1 MKNSNTGIWK
11 VHDTSIWSVIA
22 FDSAR
27 LWVAIDDMCF
37 SSLENPALLVFF
49 EVVAKLDTEVD
60 VKARELF
67 VLDTISFNILLIAY
81 QKMMT
86 LLLAFI
92 SKVFQDV
99 NSNPTSSIAE
109 ALEFISFFVCST
121 SSWIFSEKETNKLSN
136 SSWRAAEFLDAAK
149 LKLSYKTISNV
160 WKNKMLNGNLKINR
174 VINVWTNSIGYR
186 FQNRCQVCSKTVYSF
201 PYNLQLETGEL
212 TRILQAN
219 KTRIWEAS

>member
-1 MKNSNTGIWK
+1 
-11 VHDTSIWSVIA
+11 
-22 FDSAR
+22 
-27 LWVAIDDMCF
+27 MCF

-99 NSNPTSSIAE
+99 NSNPTSSIAD

-121 SSWIFSEKETNKLSN
+121 SS
-136 SSWRAAEFLDAAK
+136 
-149 LKLSYKTISNV
+149 
-160 WKNKMLNGNLKINR
+160 
-174 VINVWTNSIGYR
+174 
-186 FQNRCQVCSKTVYSF
+186 
-201 PYNLQLETGEL
+201 
-212 TRILQAN
+212 
-219 KTRIWEAS
+219 